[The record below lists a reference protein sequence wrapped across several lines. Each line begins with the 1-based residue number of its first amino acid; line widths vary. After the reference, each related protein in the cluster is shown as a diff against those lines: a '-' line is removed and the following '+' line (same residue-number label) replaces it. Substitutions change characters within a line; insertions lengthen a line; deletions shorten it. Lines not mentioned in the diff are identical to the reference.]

1 MREIRFPGCRPLI
14 TSLRTT
20 IGSRSSLGDV
30 TTDCVPSLA
39 RECCVCNMS
48 MHPVPFLIQCPK
60 KEEKKGSK
68 TDHVRCAGSVRMA
81 RVGCGGAGVMGTR
94 VVVGV
99 AQVGFAGS
107 VPLVDPQ
114 IDGHLALQTADVTV
128 AKVVA
133 QLVNLKRNNII

>member
-1 MREIRFPGCRPLI
+1 M
-14 TSLRTT
+14 
-20 IGSRSSLGDV
+20 
-30 TTDCVPSLA
+30 
-39 RECCVCNMS
+39 
-48 MHPVPFLIQCPK
+48 
-60 KEEKKGSK
+60 
-68 TDHVRCAGSVRMA
+68 
-81 RVGCGGAGVMGTR
+81 GAR

-133 QLVNLKRNNII
+133 QLVNLKEKK